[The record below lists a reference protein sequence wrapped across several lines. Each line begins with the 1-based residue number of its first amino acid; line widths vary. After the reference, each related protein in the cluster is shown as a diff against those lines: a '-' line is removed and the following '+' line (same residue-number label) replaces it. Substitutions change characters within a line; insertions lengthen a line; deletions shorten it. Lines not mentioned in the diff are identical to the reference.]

1 MAKSSRKPKRQAV
14 HKKLIKKAGKRL
26 VNSVNHISIQ
36 QKSQK
41 IPGDV
46 ACLKIAGALYVI
58 LGLVSV
64 FSGLLMIYLSYY
76 SVGFITAFSSVLMQA
91 DIAIF
96 MIGISSVSIGITEF
110 IVGYGLWKLHKWAGM
125 LGLILAGFSFLLGIP
140 YLMLNQFS
148 GALTLG
154 FAVVL
159 LFLIYIG
166 NKRLAGDW
174 L

>member
-1 MAKSSRKPKRQAV
+1 
-14 HKKLIKKAGKRL
+14 
-26 VNSVNHISIQ
+26 
-36 QKSQK
+36 
-41 IPGDV
+41 
-46 ACLKIAGALYVI
+46 
-58 LGLVSV
+58 
-64 FSGLLMIYLSYY
+64 MIYLSYY

-166 NKRLAGDW
+166 NISMVEIELYICNSVKISFALSIFIFRSFISCAATLSISSPIAPAVAAMFLACSSIW
-174 L
+174 PR